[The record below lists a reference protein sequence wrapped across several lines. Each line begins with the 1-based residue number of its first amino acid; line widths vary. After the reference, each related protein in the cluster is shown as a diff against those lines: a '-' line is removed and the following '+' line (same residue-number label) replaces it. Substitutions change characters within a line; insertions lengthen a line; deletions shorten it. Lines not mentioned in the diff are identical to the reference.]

1 MWVKVCQRHLKFD
14 FYAGVQKP
22 KPPNDHPNEIF
33 DFSDAIL
40 LLCLK
45 KFDVGILVLD
55 PINLDIG
62 AISAQS

>member
-1 MWVKVCQRHLKFD
+1 MCQRHLKFD

-45 KFDVGILVLD
+45 KFELVILVLD
-55 PINLDIG
+55 PINLDFSEII
-62 AISAQS
+62 ARS